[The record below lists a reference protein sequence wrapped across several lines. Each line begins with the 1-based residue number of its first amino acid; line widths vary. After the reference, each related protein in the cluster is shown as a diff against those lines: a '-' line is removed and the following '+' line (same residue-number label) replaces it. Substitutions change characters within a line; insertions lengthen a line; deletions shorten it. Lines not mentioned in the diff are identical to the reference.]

1 MHSSLPKISVVT
13 VTYNRVDYLE
23 DTILSVINQNYP
35 NLEYIIIDGGSTDGT
50 IEIIKKYEKHLSYW
64 VSEKDNG
71 MYDAIQKGFIQATGD
86 VMAWLN
92 SDDKYHDGSLHVVGQ
107 IFSHNQQVEWIIGM
121 PTIYNHEGF
130 CMKASE
136 TRRWSE
142 SRFQVGDYKWIQQE
156 SVFWK
161 KTLWQKAGMKLNTD
175 YKLAADF
182 ELWTRF
188 FSHAKL
194 YTVTTILSGFRIHN
208 NQLSVNNKNEY
219 EAEVQQIIKSRN
231 IIANSIKLK
240 FIKILWNLYLKSIN
254 RNNFFVKKMRVL
266 LINIIDKFHNYPDY
280 IYYDFENSKW
290 RI

>member
-1 MHSSLPKISVVT
+1 MHSLLPKISVVT

-50 IEIIKKYEKHLSYW
+50 LEIIKKYEKHLSYW
-64 VSEKDNG
+64 ISEKDNG
-71 MYDAIQKGFIQATGD
+71 MYDAIQKGFNQATGD

-92 SDDKYHDGSLHVVGQ
+92 SDDKYHSGSLHVVGQ
-107 IFSHNQQVEWIIGM
+107 IFSHNQLVEWIIGM

-142 SRFQVGDYKWIQQE
+142 SRFQIGDYKWIQQE

-194 YTVTTILSGFRIHN
+194 HTVTTILSGFRMHN

-240 FIKILWNLYLKSIN
+240 FIKALWYLYLKSIN
-254 RNNFFVKKMRVL
+254 SNSFLAKKIKVL
-266 LINIIDKFHNYPDY
+266 LINFIDRFHNYPDY

-290 RI
+290 KI